1 MAPPP
6 TSVQVQQKV
15 DEVHARRLA
24 AGDDD
29 LHLWSDTTAD
39 VIVYAV
45 RNRRVPREVG
55 VADARA
61 ALLLIRDQRAQ
72 LDALEL
78 EALEICREDP
88 AHRVPWSALAEDMGL
103 STPQAADQRRDR
115 LRRAVAARSHR
126 AAAGPEDAERAWTL
140 QNGARI
146 RSAAAAL
153 VRAAADVMAVGD
165 AEAADV
171 MEDLDSC
178 LDDYRASHLQHAA
191 LLHYFGALADAL
203 GERSA
208 TIPAV
213 RTAAELRRE
222 YLAATA

>member
-1 MAPPP
+1 M
-6 TSVQVQQKV
+6 QEKV
-15 DEVHARRLA
+15 DEIHARRLA

-45 RNRRVPREVG
+45 RNRRVHRHIR

-78 EALEICREDP
+78 EALEACREDP
-88 AHRVPWSALAEDMGL
+88 EHRVPWSALAGDMGL
-103 STPQAADQRRDR
+103 SSPQAADQRRDR
-115 LRRAVAARSHR
+115 LRVAVAARIRH
-126 AAAGPEDAERAWTL
+126 AATDPADAERAWTL

-153 VRAAADVMAVGD
+153 VRASVDIAAVGD
-165 AEAADV
+165 AEVLDV

-178 LDDYRASHLQHAA
+178 LDGYRASHLQHAA
-191 LLHYFGALADAL
+191 LLHYFGALAAAL
-203 GERSA
+203 GEHVA

-213 RTAAELRRE
+213 RTAAELRTE
-222 YLAATA
+222 YLAATT